1 LAAAAHHAEFVAGH
15 DRRGGI
21 GGEVA
26 KERRSER
33 ADATQSAEAEQEGG
47 AVLYEAGTEQ
57 ERHDG
62 ADDSL
67 DQAESA
73 LAQQRSEHRLG
84 KRRLR

>member
-1 LAAAAHHAEFVAGH
+1 LAAAAHRAKFVAGH

-21 GGEVA
+21 RGEVA

-33 ADATQSAEAEQEGG
+33 ADATQSAKAGQEGG
-47 AVLYEAGTEQ
+47 AILYEAVTEQ
-57 ERHDG
+57 DCHDG
-62 ADDSL
+62 ANDSP
-67 DQAESA
+67 DQTESA

>member
-1 LAAAAHHAEFVAGH
+1 MRPKV
-15 DRRGGI
+15 
-21 GGEVA
+21 
-26 KERRSER
+26 S
-33 ADATQSAEAEQEGG
+33 EAEQEGG